1 MRVDAHQHYWHYN
14 PVRDSWIGEDMHPL
28 RRDFLPDHV
37 APALLAANIDAVV
50 AVQADQS
57 ERETDLLLA
66 IARLYPSVRGVVGW
80 VDLRAEQLGER
91 LARWQG
97 SRHLKGVRH
106 IAQAEPD
113 DFLVDARIVAGVQ
126 QLGARGLS
134 FDLLVYPRQLAAA
147 ELLVAECGDTMF
159 VLDHGGKPPSASG
172 AVGEWARDVQHLA
185 RHPHVVC
192 KVSGL
197 VTEASW
203 STWAPHHITPYLD
216 TLLDCFG
223 PDRLMFGSDWPVC
236 LVAADYARVH
246 DVVAQWATKL
256 SSAEQAQLFG
266 GTASRVYRLEEQRP

>member
-37 APALLAANIDAVV
+37 TPALRAVTIDAVV

-57 ERETDLLLA
+57 ERETELLLA
-66 IARLYPSVRGVVGW
+66 IARLYPIVRGVVGW
-80 VDLRAEQLGER
+80 VDLRSEHLDER
-91 LARWQG
+91 LAHWQG
-97 SRHLKGVRH
+97 SRSLKGFRH

-113 DFLVDARIVAGVQ
+113 DFLVDARIVGGVQ

-159 VLDHGGKPPSASG
+159 VLDHGGKPPIASG
-172 AVGEWARDVQHLA
+172 AVGDWAQDVRHLA

-236 LVAADYARVH
+236 LLAADYARVH
-246 DVVAQWATKL
+246 DLVAQWATKL
-256 SSAEQAQLFG
+256 SSVEQAQLFG
-266 GTASRVYRLEEQRP
+266 GTAARVYRLEE